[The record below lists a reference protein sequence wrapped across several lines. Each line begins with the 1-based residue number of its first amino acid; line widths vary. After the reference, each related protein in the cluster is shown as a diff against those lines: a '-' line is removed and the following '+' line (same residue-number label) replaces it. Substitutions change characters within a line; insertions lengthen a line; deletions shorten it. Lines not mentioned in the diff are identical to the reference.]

1 VARPRARRPPPA
13 HRSAG
18 PAEARFEITG
28 ELDDY
33 GAAELR
39 LEIEEMA
46 RRLGATI
53 TTFQLEKAERAER
66 SH

>member
-1 VARPRARRPPPA
+1 MARQRARRPPPA
-13 HRSAG
+13 RGSAG
-18 PAEARFEITG
+18 PAEAHFEVTG
-28 ELDDY
+28 ELDEY

-53 TTFQLEKAERAER
+53 TMIELEKPEGER
-66 SH
+66 SQ